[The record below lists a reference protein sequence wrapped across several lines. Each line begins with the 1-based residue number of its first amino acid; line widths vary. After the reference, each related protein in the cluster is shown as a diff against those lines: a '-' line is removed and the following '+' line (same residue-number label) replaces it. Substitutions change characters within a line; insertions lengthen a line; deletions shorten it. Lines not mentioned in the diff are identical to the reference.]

1 MLKVAQNENGD
12 VVMAEPDGALQESD
26 FATLDSVVDSIIEK
40 KGELQGLLIHARSFP
55 GWDSFGAFLSHSRF
69 IKEHHDKIAKVA
81 VVTDSPLGDFAELV
95 GKLIKTDVRHFDYD
109 DLDEAQAWLGVG

>member
-1 MLKVAQNENGD
+1 MLKVAQNESGD

-26 FATLDSVVDSIIEK
+26 FATLDSVVDSIIDD
-40 KGELQGLLIHARSFP
+40 KGKLKGLLIHSRGFP

-69 IKEHHDKIAKVA
+69 IKDHHDKIAKVA
-81 VVTDSPLGDFAELV
+81 VVTDSPCGDLAELV

-109 DLDEAQAWLGVG
+109 DLDDARTWLAS